1 MPALL
6 SPGTAGLSCPPAESS
21 AHAWMPH
28 SPCGPEC
35 VRTAPEAS
43 TLLMAARILG
53 FGAVLASFPLAH
65 VLTPRRRRAALQ
77 SGYARTLLH
86 CCGIRVRVIDNRTS
100 GDSADTVRAGES
112 DTESGTTDAARG
124 VLVVAPH
131 IGWTD
136 VMALS
141 AVEPTSFVAR
151 ADLIDWPVLG
161 AVARKVRVIPI
172 ERERLRALPG
182 VIAEIATRLR
192 AGERV
197 GIFPEGTT
205 WCGRA
210 HGHLRPALFQ
220 AAVDTGTPV
229 QPIQLR
235 YLDAHGEVSTVP
247 AFVGIDTMAD
257 SIRRVLRS
265 RGVVAEITLRP
276 VLAPGTDRH
285 DLARRC
291 ERAIADAGIDR
302 TFADLVHLAEH
313 ERVAAQVAALEERLL
328 QPSATLSDRG

>member
-1 MPALL
+1 
-6 SPGTAGLSCPPAESS
+6 
-21 AHAWMPH
+21 MPH

-43 TLLMAARILG
+43 VLLMAARIVG

-65 VLTPRRRRAALQ
+65 VLTPRRRRPALQ
-77 SGYARTLLH
+77 SRYARTLLH
-86 CCGIRVRVIDNRTS
+86 CCGIRVRVIDNRAP
-100 GDSADTVRAGES
+100 GDTPS
-112 DTESGTTDAARG
+112 G

-182 VIAEIATRLR
+182 VIGEIAVRLR

-235 YLDAHGEVSTVP
+235 YLDADGAVSTVP

-265 RGVVAEITLRP
+265 RGVVAELTLQP
-276 VLAPGTDRH
+276 TVPPGTDRH
-285 DLARRC
+285 ELARRC
-291 ERAIADAGIDR
+291 ERAIADSGVDR
-302 TFADLVHLAEH
+302 AFADLVHLAEH

-328 QPSATLSDRG
+328 QPSATPADRG